1 MKKILLIAVFT
12 LPAYGAEPPEPS
24 QDDPHIR
31 YVEYDKDDVTV
42 IHVRRGIVT
51 RITLAPQEKIIEDGS
66 ARGFPSD
73 CSEPGLEWCVRAD
86 PGTNLVLVEPTRG
99 AMRKKI
105 ELRTNLR
112 DYSLALHVVPDAN
125 KSRHP
130 SQPAAAATTTL
141 PMSRVIFTYPPDS
154 LATGAAFA
162 PLAAVTRAST
172 APTIQNGT
180 PPKLALPHGRSRVP
194 INSQGAIDD
203 YIAAAALETATAA
216 EEAQQ
221 RRMDALKR
229 DRAELK
235 VETAELSLHQE
246 ELPAAARDPVPVRAT
261 KARPGSAGATASR
274 AEYLPSEKITIR
286 ARSILFTITL
296 GVGETQFSPSIAFQQ
311 ALLKAAKN
319 ATSIEILGATDA
331 TKANAGS
338 ARTAKASAENAR
350 KYLLDKGIELGR
362 MTTTYLAARGF
373 VADNATS
380 EGKARNRRVG
390 IEMMIPDTAALEA
403 KF

>member
-1 MKKILLIAVFT
+1 MKTILLIAVFT

-51 RITLAPQEKIIEDGS
+51 RITLAPQETIIEDGS

-86 PGTNLVLVEPTRG
+86 TGTNLVLVEPKRG

-162 PLAAVTRAST
+162 PLAAVTGGST
-172 APTIQNGT
+172 EPTIQNGT
-180 PPKLALPHGRSRVP
+180 PPKLALPDGCSRVP

-203 YIAAAALETATAA
+203 YIAAAST
-216 EEAQQ
+216 
-221 RRMDALKR
+221 
-229 DRAELK
+229 
-235 VETAELSLHQE
+235 
-246 ELPAAARDPVPVRAT
+246 
-261 KARPGSAGATASR
+261 

-296 GVGETQFSPSIAFQQ
+296 GVGETQFAPSIAFQQ

-403 KF
+403 KD